1 MKILFTYI
9 LILQS
14 VSLLA
19 QDCFE
24 KCRENLKNS
33 KLPFPNVNDELIS
46 KLKGCHAPQFDV
58 TSLTGEHLKLSD
70 LKGKVVVINFWYSFC
85 PPCVAEMPALNNLV
99 RDYAERDVVF
109 IAFAKDDRE
118 SLLRFLQSKK
128 FDYKLVS
135 GEYDMTDK
143 YCLLSGMPMNL
154 VLDKNGIVQ
163 EIYCGGYVDEHAE
176 TYAYDRLSSV
186 IESCLSKEATR

>member
-1 MKILFTYI
+1 MKMLFTYI
-9 LILQS
+9 LILHS
-14 VSLLA
+14 VILLA

-24 KCRENLKNS
+24 KCNESLKNS
-33 KLPFPNVNDELIS
+33 KLPFPNANDEIIS
-46 KLKGCHAPQFDV
+46 KLKGCRAPQFDV
-58 TSLTGEHLKLSD
+58 TSLTGEHLRLSD
-70 LKGKVVVINFWYSFC
+70 LKGKVVVINFWYTFC

-118 SLLRFLQSKK
+118 SLRRFFQSRT
-128 FDYKLVS
+128 FDYKIVS

-143 YCLLSGMPMNL
+143 YCLMSGLPMNL
-154 VLDKNGIVQ
+154 VLDKNGVVQ
-163 EIYCGGYVDEHAE
+163 EIFCGGYTDEHAE

-186 IESCLSKEATR
+186 IESCLSKDPTR